1 MGRRLIIGGLIL
13 IVGVAVFLFS
23 QQQVQQAQTLAG
35 QAGRAV
41 SQQSQSEYQM
51 FSIARIAGGILVVIG
66 GVLSAS
72 DFLGS

>member
-41 SQQSQSEYQM
+41 SQQ
-51 FSIARIAGGILVVIG
+51 I
-66 GVLSAS
+66 
-72 DFLGS
+72 